1 MNGVMISWNW
11 PNWIT
16 VVLMVALGY
25 LVLSLAAQLVGGRL
39 GRLKRPAVAGL
50 GGGPSQSQDEFA
62 GIYGAS
68 MFSAPGAYPG

>member
-1 MNGVMISWNW
+1 MHNMLTWNW

-25 LVLSLAAQLVGGRL
+25 LALSLVAQLLRGRL
-39 GRLKRPAVAGL
+39 GMK
-50 GGGPSQSQDEFA
+50 GGPTQGSGQSQSQRNFA

-68 MFSAPGAYPG
+68 EFQAAG